1 MSSNGGSENIRR
13 KNKCEICGLIFGDSY
28 ALSYHKSI
36 EHGQDKKSPLGETW
50 FTNYKL
56 FNV

>member
-1 MSSNGGSENIRR
+1 MSSGGHSESKVRR
-13 KNKCEICGLIFGDSY
+13 NRCEICGLIFGDSY

-36 EHGQDKKSPLGETW
+36 EHGQDKKSAPGETLL
-50 FTNYKL
+50 TNYKL